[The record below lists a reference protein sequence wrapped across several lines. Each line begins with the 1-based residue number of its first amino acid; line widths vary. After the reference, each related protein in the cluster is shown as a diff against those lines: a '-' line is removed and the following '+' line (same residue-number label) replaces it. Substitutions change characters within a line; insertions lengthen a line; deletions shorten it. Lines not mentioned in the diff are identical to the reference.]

1 MTDTPPS
8 PPSTTNRTAAILRGG
23 LLLAV
28 MAAIFFGIQA
38 LGTERLREI
47 VDSAGVFAPL
57 LYMVLRAGAGFVPGA
72 AGPLQ
77 LASGVLFGFWQ
88 ATLYSVIGSTAGYS
102 ISFWIARRYGRDV
115 VVRLVGGGI
124 GRVDALLARLDR
136 PAGLMTARFVFYFAY
151 DFVAYAAG
159 LSKARYPVF
168 LVVTFVLGIPP
179 TALTV
184 FTGLVGAGMVAGP
197 R

>member
-1 MTDTPPS
+1 MTDPS
-8 PPSTTNRTAAILRGG
+8 FSPSAPTSRTTTLLRAGA
-23 LLLAV
+23 LLAV
-28 MAAIFFGIQA
+28 MGAIFFGIRA

-47 VDSAGVFAPL
+47 VDSAGAFAPL
-57 LYMVLRAGAGFVPGA
+57 LYIVLRAGAGFVPGA

-77 LASGVLFGFWQ
+77 LTSGVLFGFWA
-88 ATLYSVIGSTAGYS
+88 ATFYSVVGSTIGYS
-102 ISFWIARRYGRDV
+102 ISFWIARRYGRNV
-115 VVRLVGGGI
+115 VERLVGDSI
-124 GRVDALLARLDR
+124 TRVDNLLTRLDSLV
-136 PAGLMTARFVFYFAY
+136 GLMTARFVFYFAY

-184 FTGLVGAGMVAGP
+184 FTGLMAAGGMEMP
-197 R
+197 L

>member
-1 MTDTPPS
+1 ML
-8 PPSTTNRTAAILRGG
+8 LRGG

-28 MAAIFFGIQA
+28 MGGILFGVRA
-38 LGTERLREI
+38 LGAERLREI
-47 VDSAGVFAPL
+47 VDSAGAFAPL
-57 LYMVLRAGAGFVPGA
+57 LYIAMRAGAGFVPGA

-77 LASGVLFGFWQ
+77 LTSGVLFGFWL
-88 ATLYSVIGSTAGYS
+88 ATLYSVIGSTIGYS
-102 ISFWIARRYGRDV
+102 ISFWIARRYGRTV
-115 VVRLVGGGI
+115 VKRLVGGSMD
-124 GRVDALLARLDR
+124 RVDNLLSRLDGLT
-136 PAGLMTARFVFYFAY
+136 GLMTARFVFYFAY

-184 FTGLVGAGMVAGP
+184 FTGLVAAGVIESP
-197 R
+197 L